1 MAELKKQRPMT
12 AIDSWV
18 SWIKDPT
25 LTLTFAVVFS
35 LDQITKAIVRDS
47 LFLGESI
54 PSDGFFRITRTF
66 NTGTAFGLFP
76 DQTLVLILASLVGV
90 AILIFLYRRYAFSGL
105 AVRLSLGMQLGGA
118 LGNLVD
124 RLRMGKVT
132 DFIDVGPWPIFNI
145 ADTSI
150 VIGILILVWLFTSGG
165 KESKEMRTQTY
176 SGGQEHTGFPEDF
189 WSSDLGEASVPDKVH
204 VNGQE
209 SDAPTLCPECSSVMD
224 TIPNGSECPV
234 CGVREWRRN

>member
-1 MAELKKQRPMT
+1 MAELKKERPIT
-12 AIDSWV
+12 IDSWV

-54 PSDGFFRITRTF
+54 PSDGFFRMTRTF

-90 AILIFLYRRYAFSGL
+90 AILIFLYRSYAFSGV

-124 RLRMGKVT
+124 RLRMGNVT
-132 DFIDVGPWPIFNI
+132 DFIDVGPWPIFNV
-145 ADTSI
+145 ADASI
-150 VIGILILVWLFTSGG
+150 VIGILILIWLFTSGG
-165 KESKEMRTQTY
+165 KQPKKVGAQSY
-176 SGGQEHTGFPEDF
+176 SGDQGYADFPEDF
-189 WSSDLGEASVPDKVH
+189 WPSDLGEASAPDKVDA
-204 VNGQE
+204 NGPE
-209 SDAPTLCPECSSVMD
+209 IDAPTACPECNSVMD
-224 TIPNGSECPV
+224 TVPNGSECPV
-234 CGVREWRRN
+234 CGVREWRPN